1 MLIFWLHKPNV
12 DISLIC
18 TINIVQII
26 YGKSPTLNMAKAN
39 TKVVKALGKR
49 IDQLRKEREWSMREM
64 ADYCDI
70 DKAQVNELTKD
81 SIDFR
86 YTTLVK
92 IAKGFGITVSELLD
106 F

>member
-1 MLIFWLHKPNV
+1 
-12 DISLIC
+12 
-18 TINIVQII
+18 
-26 YGKSPTLNMAKAN
+26 MAKAN
-39 TKVVKALGKR
+39 TKVVKTLGKR

-86 YTTLVK
+86 YDSCQDCERLRDHRFGTF
-92 IAKGFGITVSELLD
+92 GFLIKAGR
-106 F
+106 